1 MPSFSYRAMTVE
13 GQDVSGVVEATDR
26 AEALRELVTRGTC
39 VTELAERDERSLLGF
54 SRREGCGQ
62 IRIRSKQVAV
72 LTRQLATSLEAGLP
86 LMSALHVVGSEIDHS
101 PTRTLLCRLGQRVQ
115 EGASFSDA
123 LAEHPKVF
131 SPMYVRLARVGET
144 GGMLDV
150 VLGQLADMLE
160 RAADLRERVKT
171 ASIYPAILTV
181 VGLASI
187 VVIVTFIVPR
197 ILESLGTD
205 AVSLPLTTRMLMAIS
220 DFVGAYWWLLLGG
233 AAAVSAGFRQ
243 IVLRGPGRP
252 GWDALKL
259 RMPILG
265 RLIRQTEAARF
276 ARSLGILTK
285 AGVSITTAMAVVLD
299 TLQNTVIRNAV
310 SELARS
316 IQGGES
322 IAMPLQRSG
331 LFPPLLVQMVRVG
344 ENTGRLDEMLLRSA
358 NVHESEAKVT
368 LDRLVGVLPV
378 LLILVLACVIG
389 FIAGGLILAIVEFQS
404 MGVGGMPGR

>member
-1 MPSFSYRAMTVE
+1 MPSFSYRAMTVA
-13 GQDVSGVVEATDR
+13 GQDVSGVVEAADR
-26 AEALRELVTRGTC
+26 AEALRELVARGTC
-39 VTELAERDERSLLGF
+39 VTELAEKDGRSLLGF
-54 SRREGCGQ
+54 TRREGHER
-62 IRIRSKQVAV
+62 IRIRQKQVAI

-86 LMSALHVVGSEIDHS
+86 LMSALHVVGSEMEHA
-101 PTRTLLCRLGQRVQ
+101 PTRALLQRLGERVQ

-144 GGMLDV
+144 GGMLDA

-160 RAADLRERVKT
+160 RSGELRERVKT
-171 ASIYPAILTV
+171 ASIYPAILMI
-181 VGLASI
+181 VGLAS
-187 VVIVTFIVPR
+187 VVIIVTFIVPR

-205 AVSLPLTTRMLMAIS
+205 KVLLPLPTRMLMAAS
-220 DFVGAYWWLLLGG
+220 DFVGMYWWLLLGG
-233 AAAVSAGFRQ
+233 TVAIVAGFRQ
-243 IVLRGPGRP
+243 FVLRGPGRP

-265 RLIRQTEAARF
+265 RLTRQTEAARF

-285 AGVSITTAMAVVLD
+285 AGVSITQAMAVVID

-310 SELARS
+310 SSLAQS

-322 IAMPLQRSG
+322 IALPLQRSG

-344 ENTGRLDEMLLRSA
+344 ENTGKLDEMLLRSA

-368 LDRLVGVLPV
+368 LDRLVSVLPI

>member
-1 MPSFSYRAMTVE
+1 MPSFSYRAMTVA
-13 GQDVSGVVEATDR
+13 GQDVSGVVEAVDR
-26 AEALRELVTRGTC
+26 AEALRELVARGTC
-39 VTELAERDERSLLGF
+39 VTELAEKGERSLLGF
-54 SRREGCGQ
+54 TRRASQER
-62 IRIRSKQVAV
+62 IRIRAKQVAV

-86 LMSALHVVGSEIDHS
+86 LMSALQVVGSEMEHA
-101 PTRTLLCRLGQRVQ
+101 PTRTLLQRLGERVQ
-115 EGASFSDA
+115 EGTSFSDA

-144 GGMLDV
+144 GGMLDA

-160 RAADLRERVKT
+160 RSAELRERVKT
-171 ASIYPAILTV
+171 ASIYPAILMI
-181 VGLASI
+181 VGLAS
-187 VVIVTFIVPR
+187 VAVIVTFIVPT

-205 AVSLPLTTRMLMAIS
+205 AALLPLPTRLLMKAS
-220 DFVGAYWWLLLGG
+220 DFVGAYWYLLLGG
-233 AAAVSAGFRQ
+233 TVAATAGFRQ
-243 IVLRGPGRP
+243 FVLHGPGRG

-285 AGVSITTAMAVVLD
+285 AGVSITQAMAVVLD
-299 TLQNTVIRNAV
+299 TLQNLVIREAV
-310 SELARS
+310 SELAQS

-344 ENTGRLDEMLLRSA
+344 ESTGRLDEMLLRSA
-358 NVHESEAKVT
+358 NVHESEARMT
-368 LDRLVGVLPV
+368 LDRLVGVLPI

-404 MGVGGMPGR
+404 MGAGG